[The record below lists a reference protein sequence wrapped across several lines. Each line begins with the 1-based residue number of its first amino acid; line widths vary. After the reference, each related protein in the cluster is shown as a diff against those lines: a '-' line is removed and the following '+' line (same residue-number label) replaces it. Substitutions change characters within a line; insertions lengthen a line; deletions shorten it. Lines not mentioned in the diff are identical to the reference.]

1 MATKIVP
8 TNTRSASEEKDN
20 QNNAELDMFESVGS
34 WTERS
39 SLLNNYDYF
48 KHNKNYNNNDTKNDL
63 SSNDPLLTSRSVNND
78 VKEWGIRPAIRE
90 SWLKPQSESMNI
102 ESLVREK
109 VNLHKQSLQIPIE
122 TINSNKSAKYSSND
136 EKNIYGFKTHLWGLG
151 PALYGIPGVLIALSL
166 NLFFATSF
174 GLAM

>member
-8 TNTRSASEEKDN
+8 PNADRDEEKDD

-48 KHNKNYNNNDTKNDL
+48 KHNKNYNNNDTKIDL
-63 SSNDPLLTSRSVNND
+63 SSNDPLLTSRSVND

-90 SWLKPQSESMNI
+90 SWLKPQESMNI
-102 ESLVREK
+102 ETLVREK

-122 TINSNKSAKYSSND
+122 TNSNKSNKHNNNE
-136 EKNIYGFKTHLWGLG
+136 EKNRFGFKTNLWGLG